1 MRFGGGL
8 ILRSASLFFPLL
20 AIQKDCPMFRSS
32 FRWLLSIGMFSVLAC
47 VGASASAATITEMT
61 VQPGSSL
68 TIVIEAFGGAVSE
81 TLETNISGTIGPVEL
96 GWEQT
101 PGGPLPNPLQ
111 IFGAALEFS
120 DAPSTPGAP
129 LLFEF
134 SGVGAGLSGP
144 EVAGFLPAGN
154 MNSFDLQ
161 GYVLDLNQG
170 EMVITGGLSAA
181 IDLSATPF
189 PLLISDPGTVIAK
202 VTETP
207 TANPLVFD
215 VTLELSFEFSATVP
229 PSEDVPIPIDVSA
242 IGTIIATGIKTVPEP
257 GSAGLLVLALASLA
271 TWRRR

>member
-1 MRFGGGL
+1 
-8 ILRSASLFFPLL
+8 
-20 AIQKDCPMFRSS
+20 MFRSS
-32 FRWLLSIGMFSVLAC
+32 FRWLLSVGVVSVLAS
-47 VGASASAATITEMT
+47 VGTQSHAATITEMT

-68 TIVIEAFGGAVSE
+68 TIVVQALGGSITE
-81 TLETNISGTIGPVEL
+81 TIETNVSGTIGPVDL

-111 IFGAALEFS
+111 ILDAQLELS
-120 DAPSTPGAP
+120 DAASTPGAP

-144 EVAGFLPAGN
+144 EVSGFLPAGN

-161 GYVLDLNQG
+161 GYVLNLNQG
-170 EMVITGGLSAA
+170 EMVITGGVSAA

-207 TANPLVFD
+207 TANPLQFD
-215 VTLELSFEFSATVP
+215 VTMELTFEFSATVP
-229 PSEDVPIPIDVSA
+229 PSEDVPLPIDVSA
-242 IGTIIATGIKTVPEP
+242 IGTIVATGIKTVPEP